1 MAARLYAIVAV
12 PKRAYGSAR
21 PISGKGGNSMKTTRK
36 LSRRSFLT
44 RVAGGAVAG
53 GGALVV
59 LGGTAQALQ
68 VTDSDSGTNAD
79 PANRGRGNV
88 RIRGCTDSDSGSN
101 ADPAGNGRGNRQTDS
116 DTGQNS
122 DPANCGRRR

>member
-1 MAARLYAIVAV
+1 M
-12 PKRAYGSAR
+12 
-21 PISGKGGNSMKTTRK
+21 MKTTRK

-53 GGALVV
+53 GGALIV

-68 VTDSDSGTNAD
+68 VTDSDSGANSD
-79 PANRGRGNV
+79 PPNRGRGNV
-88 RIRGCTDSDSGSN
+88 RIRGCTDSDQGNNS
-101 ADPAGNGRGNRQTDS
+101 DPAGSGRGNRVTDR

-122 DPANCGRRR
+122 DPPNCGRGRR